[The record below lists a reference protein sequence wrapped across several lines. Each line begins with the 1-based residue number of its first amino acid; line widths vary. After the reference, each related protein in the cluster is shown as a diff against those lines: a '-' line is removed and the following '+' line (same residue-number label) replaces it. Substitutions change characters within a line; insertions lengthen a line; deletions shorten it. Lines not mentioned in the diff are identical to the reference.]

1 MNPNQFATL
10 SEAKAIAQ
18 QLGTIGGGAKPYSDD
33 NTTSGIYIP
42 DYFGPYG
49 VPSIGD
55 SKFYHFRFNN
65 GAEGFNVGLFRT
77 FMQVFPANWLAMLAP
92 QVTAAAAQNN

>member
-18 QLGTIGGGAKPYSDD
+18 QLNSIGGGVRPFADD
-33 NTTSGIYIP
+33 DSVSGIYIP
-42 DYFGPYG
+42 DYFGPYPT
-49 VPSIGD
+49 PSIGD

-65 GAEGFNVGLFRT
+65 GAEGFNVGLIRL
-77 FMQVFPANWLAMLAP
+77 FMQVFPTSWSGMISA
-92 QVTAAAAQNN
+92 QVNGAAA